1 MHSSEPRKIQ
11 SYIWPAIKK
20 GLDVIAVGTAKCG
33 KTVGYVF
40 ALCGLLA
47 TNSNV
52 IFYLK
57 YLFILE
63 QILQNILFS
72 LVHIKFF
79 FY

>member
-1 MHSSEPRKIQ
+1 M
-11 SYIWPAIKK
+11 WPPIKK

-47 TNSNV
+47 TTSNV

-57 YLFILE
+57 
-63 QILQNILFS
+63 
-72 LVHIKFF
+72 
-79 FY
+79 